1 MACAVLPP
9 IYAMLTSDS
18 LQLFNAPIQWVVAH
32 RGEQLGGCVHFE
44 IVLPVT
50 SFVKGQSESFSD
62 HTHNTVDSD

>member
-1 MACAVLPP
+1 MACAVLSP
-9 IYAMLTSDS
+9 IYAMLPSDR

-32 RGEQLGGCVHFE
+32 GNEQLGGCVHSE

-62 HTHNTVDSD
+62 QPRNTVDSE

>member
-1 MACAVLPP
+1 MACAVLSP
-9 IYAMLTSDS
+9 IYAMLPSDG

-62 HTHNTVDSD
+62 QPRNTVDSE